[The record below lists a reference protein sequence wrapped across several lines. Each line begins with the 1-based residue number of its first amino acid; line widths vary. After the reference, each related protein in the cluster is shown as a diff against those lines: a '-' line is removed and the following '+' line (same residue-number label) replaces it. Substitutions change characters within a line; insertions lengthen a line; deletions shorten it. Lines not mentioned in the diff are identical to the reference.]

1 MRYPRSFLLCAV
13 SLLTYAMYAQGT
25 VEAEFDTIYRYDFNT
40 LKGKHTKRVVIDAS
54 HNTIYSLSYGKQ
66 SAREMLRILKADGFQ
81 LAFTE
86 QQLDSTTVHASTVDL
101 LIIHGM
107 PNDKKV
113 LEADGKKETLYTSP
127 LSKEEVI
134 NIGTYVHEG
143 GSLLLFLSHFPG
155 GSGALPLLE
164 AFSVKFRDG
173 YAYQSEHHISEGGR
187 CGHFLMHTGNEM
199 LNKDHPVF
207 KSTLDTATLP
217 ENIKFYCGAAVFR
230 SPEDAILPFPK
241 NTINYTPSRTSN
253 EDLEESSNDYAGM
266 IGFQYG
272 KGRVVI
278 CTDQGIFRSLDL
290 LIDDKRIPVTIHD
303 PESDNAGLLVNCV
316 RWLTGLQE

>member
-1 MRYPRSFLLCAV
+1 MSVVLLF
-13 SLLTYAMYAQGT
+13 TYTVYAQGT
-25 VEAEFDTIYRYDFNT
+25 VEAEFDTIYRYDFNS
-40 LKGKHTKRVVIDAS
+40 LKGKHTKKVLIDAS

-66 SAREMLRILKADGFQ
+66 SAREMLRIMEADGFQ
-81 LAFTE
+81 LTFTE
-86 QQLDSTTVHASTVDL
+86 QPLDANTVNTNNTDL
-101 LIIHGM
+101 LVIHGM
-107 PNDKKV
+107 PNDKRV

-134 NIGTYVHEG
+134 NIGTYVHKG

-187 CGHFLMHTGNEM
+187 CGHFLMDEGNKM
-199 LNKDHPVF
+199 LNRDHPVF
-207 KSTLDTATLP
+207 TSTLDETTLP
-217 ENIKFYCGAAVFR
+217 QNIKFYCGAAVFR

-241 NTINYTPSRTSN
+241 NTINYTPAITGDRDMEETSH
-253 EDLEESSNDYAGM
+253 DYAGM
-266 IGFQYG
+266 IGFPYG

-303 PESDNAGLLVNCV
+303 LESDNAGLLVNCL